1 MSTTTLDFPRE
12 HATTSTRGTPER
24 HQPLRL
30 GTFADGLRA
39 VGMMVTYSPSVG
51 SFGDVERK

>member
-1 MSTTTLDFPRE
+1 MSTTTLDVLRK

-39 VGMMVTYSPSVG
+39 VAMMVTYSPSVG

>member
-1 MSTTTLDFPRE
+1 MSTTTLDFPQN
-12 HATTSTRGTPER
+12 HATTSTRGTPAR

-39 VGMMVTYSPSVG
+39 VGIKVTYSASVG